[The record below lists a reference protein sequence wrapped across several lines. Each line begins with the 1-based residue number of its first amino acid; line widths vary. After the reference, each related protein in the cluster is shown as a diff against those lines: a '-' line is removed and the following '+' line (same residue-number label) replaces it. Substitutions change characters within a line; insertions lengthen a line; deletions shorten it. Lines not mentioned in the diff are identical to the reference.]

1 VKIWFQNRRYKM
13 KRQSAD
19 RTLEELTQQHIHP
32 RRVAVPVLVRDGRP
46 CGFTSNVPSS
56 YNVNPF
62 AVSVPY
68 SSSMTGYGGHGV
80 GPVVHQ
86 SQRCSLP
93 SFNEQL
99 PSFQPSAAIGLR
111 SW

>member
-1 VKIWFQNRRYKM
+1 M
-13 KRQSAD
+13 KRQTAD

-46 CGFTSNVPSS
+46 CGFSSNIPSP

-62 AVSVPY
+62 AASAPY
-68 SSSMTGYGGHGV
+68 SNCMTGYSGG
-80 GPVVHQ
+80 PMVHQ
-86 SQRCSLP
+86 SQRCSLA
-93 SFNEQL
+93 SFSEQL
-99 PSFQPSAAIGLR
+99 PSLQASAAAVGLR